1 VSGPAPHV
9 LVVDDDA
16 SVRKSLERL
25 LRAAGYEVSTF
36 PSARELL
43 ALGPDEGDAPC
54 CAVLDV
60 DLPGT
65 SGIEL
70 QGELA
75 RRSAP
80 IPIVFITGHGDIPM
94 GVQAM
99 KDGAVDFLPKPFDES
114 DLLDAVDRAIT
125 RDVEIRERRR
135 EVRVAR
141 DLLARLTPREHEVL
155 RGVIAGLLN
164 KQIARR
170 LGIAEKTVKV
180 HRGRV
185 MQKAEVSSVAELVRV
200 AQKAGVRPA
209 DRVT

>member
-1 VSGPAPHV
+1 VIRPAPHV

-25 LRAAGYEVSTF
+25 LRSAGYEVTTF
-36 PSARELL
+36 ASAPALL
-43 ALGPDEGDAPC
+43 QLGPGECDAPC

-70 QGELA
+70 SRDLA
-75 RRSAP
+75 RRPVP

-99 KDGAVDFLPKPFDES
+99 KNGAVDFLPKPFDES
-114 DLLDAVDRAIT
+114 ALLDAVDRAIA
-125 RDVEIRERRR
+125 RDVESRERRR
-135 EVRVAR
+135 EVAVAR

-164 KQIARR
+164 KQIAHR
-170 LGIAEKTVKV
+170 LAIAEKTVKV

-200 AQKAGVRPA
+200 AQRAGVRPA
-209 DRVT
+209 EL